1 MIAAGAAAAGEVAGA
16 TAVVVG
22 TAGAI
27 AGALVGAATCTV
39 VVGGRIVVDSALG
52 SPSTTQPATP
62 ASIAT
67 ATSTVHPR
75 RKDEISFPTM

>member
-16 TAVVVG
+16 TAVVVATG
-22 TAGAI
+22 GAI

-39 VVGGRIVVDSALG
+39 VVGGRIVVDSALD
-52 SPSTTQPATP
+52 SPSTAQPATP

-67 ATSTVHPR
+67 VNSAARPR
-75 RKDEISFPTM
+75 RNDENSFPLR